1 MRQLTGVGII
11 TNQAGKFSEAASRI
25 SKNGVVVIKHG
36 KTPHAELTFD
46 GGSQGKVLDVRPTL
60 PLILKY

>member
-1 MRQLTGVGII
+1 M
-11 TNQAGKFSEAASRI
+11 I
-25 SKNGVVVIKHG
+25 SKNGVVVVKHG
-36 KTPHAELTFD
+36 KSSHAELTFD